1 MKLST
6 IINVLETI
14 APPSLQESYDNSG
27 WLTGDPSWECK
38 AVLVSLD
45 ATEAVVLE
53 AVAKGCNLLIVHH
66 PIIFSGLKRID
77 PSHYIGRAVIT
88 AIKHDVAIY
97 AIHTNLDNVVSGVN
111 GKIASVL
118 DLTDIKALRPM
129 SGVLRQL
136 ITYVPEAQLDVVR
149 NALFKAGA
157 GHVGQYDECG
167 FFISGTGSF
176 RANKGAN
183 PYVGQIGER
192 HYENEVRIE
201 CIFFK
206 HKEAEILNALREA
219 HPYEEV
225 AYQLLDLPNKVK
237 ELGSGAVGRLENPL
251 SEEDMFLK
259 IKEIFGLKAI
269 RHTPLLGKP
278 IQKIAV
284 CGGAGS
290 FLIKDAIRAG
300 ADLFITAD
308 VKYHEF
314 FDADG
319 QLVLADIGHFE
330 SEQFTINLLFD
341 LLIEKFP
348 NFAVLKSD
356 VKTNPIQYFI

>member
-1 MKLST
+1 MKLSS

-14 APPSLQESYDNSG
+14 AHPSLQESYDNSG
-27 WLTGDPSWECK
+27 WITGDPSWEAK
-38 AVLVSLD
+38 GVLIALD
-45 ATEAVVLE
+45 ATEEVVLD
-53 AVAKGCNLLIVHH
+53 AVAKGCNLLVVHH

-77 PSHYIGRAVIT
+77 HRSYVGRAVIA
-88 AIKHDVAIY
+88 AIKNDIAIY
-97 AIHTNLDNVVSGVN
+97 AIHTNLDNVIGGVN
-111 GKIASVL
+111 GKIASLLGLERIEVL
-118 DLTDIKALRPM
+118 KPK

-136 ITYVPEAQLDVVR
+136 ITYVPEAQLDAVR
-149 NALFKAGA
+149 DAIFSAGA

-167 FFISGTGSF
+167 FYLSGTGSF
-176 RANKGAN
+176 RANEGAN
-183 PYVGQIGER
+183 PFVGKIGAR

-201 CIFFK
+201 AVYFQ
-206 HKEAEILNALREA
+206 HKEAGILQALKAA

-225 AYQLLDLPNKVK
+225 AYQVFDLPNKTR
-237 ELGSGAVGRLENPL
+237 EIGSGAVGYLPKAMSENDIL
-251 SEEDMFLK
+251 LK
-259 IKEIFGLKAI
+259 IKDIFGLSTI

-290 FLIKDAIRAG
+290 FLTKDAIRAG

-319 QLVLADIGHFE
+319 RLVLADIGHFE
-330 SEQFTINLLFD
+330 SEQFTIDLLFD